1 MQIRG
6 QEIEMWGNAI
16 NEVVLQQTRDQQYLF
31 VTANEPNEFDEILK
45 LLIDANTILET
56 MITASAA
63 ATTSVELSLPESI
76 HDWLEFNELYRQWQ
90 ASRKKISSIA
100 GDITRNPF
108 YFRIVGMGS
117 RALPFIFSHLQDETK
132 VGQPDHWFPAL
143 NAITGVD
150 PVPPQDRGK
159 IKQMAR
165 AWLEWA
171 TREGYLYAERMGEG
185 ISQSR

>member
-63 ATTSVELSLPESI
+63 ATTSVELSLPEV
-76 HDWLEFNELYRQWQ
+76 N
-90 ASRKKISSIA
+90 
-100 GDITRNPF
+100 T
-108 YFRIVGMGS
+108 
-117 RALPFIFSHLQDETK
+117 
-132 VGQPDHWFPAL
+132 
-143 NAITGVD
+143 
-150 PVPPQDRGK
+150 
-159 IKQMAR
+159 
-165 AWLEWA
+165 
-171 TREGYLYAERMGEG
+171 
-185 ISQSR
+185 